1 VSGAVEVIESSGYS
15 RWIERLRDWRAQ
27 ALIDARIRR
36 LSLGK
41 PGDVKSLGHG
51 LYELRI
57 HYGPGYRVYY
67 SQFGTTLIVLLV
79 GGDKSSQE
87 RDIGKARQ
95 VAAAW
100 RSQHGG

>member
-1 VSGAVEVIESSGYS
+1 MEVIESSEYS
-15 RWIERLRDWRAQ
+15 RWIRRLRDLRAQ
-27 ALIDARIRR
+27 AVIDVRIRR
-36 LSLGK
+36 LSLGNR
-41 PGDVKSLGHG
+41 GDVKSLGDG

-57 HYGPGYRVYY
+57 HYGPGYRVYF
-67 SQFGTTLIVLLV
+67 SQFGTALVVLLV
-79 GGDKSSQE
+79 GGDKSRQE